1 MLAARPVVEIRD
13 LSLKYPN
20 GVIALQGINLDINPK
35 DFIALIGPNGA
46 GKSTLLKII
55 LGLIKPTSGTI
66 KLYLTEESA
75 SKARKASEP
84 KIVVPRVKRN
94 LKYVGYVPQSAQA
107 RDPNLPFSVFETVML
122 GRTPIKGL
130 FHRTERK
137 IDRKLRK
144 PSSYLVFTSLKTEK

>member
-1 MLAARPVVEIRD
+1 MAAKPVVEIRD

-20 GVIALQGINLDINPK
+20 GVMALQGINLDINAK

-66 KLYLTEESA
+66 KLHLTEEDT
-75 SKARKASEP
+75 SKAQKTSKQKNGGSSELNG
-84 KIVVPRVKRN
+84 N

-122 GRTPIKGL
+122 GRTPDKGA
-130 FHRTERK
+130 FPPNGSER
-137 IDRKLRK
+137 
-144 PSSYLVFTSLKTEK
+144 